1 MQIKSAEFVISNSNY
16 TKCPE
21 PNKAEFAFIGRS
33 NVGKSSLI
41 NMLVNKKDLAKTS
54 SKPGKTQLI
63 NHFEI
68 NNEWFLVDLPGYG
81 YAVTSKSNRASWGK
95 MITNY
100 LTKRENLISVFVLID
115 SRISPQKID
124 LEFINF
130 LGENEIPFSMV
141 FTKTDKQ
148 GVIATS
154 KNVDLFMKALQKDWV
169 ELPKYFLSS
178 SISKIGRDE
187 ILSEIEQL
195 IPYFEQI

>member
-16 TKCPE
+16 TMCPE

-41 NMLVNKKDLAKTS
+41 NMLVSKKDLAKTS

-100 LTKRENLISVFVLID
+100 LTKRKNLISVFVLID
-115 SRISPQKID
+115 SRIPPQKID
-124 LEFINF
+124 LDFINF
-130 LGENEIPFSMV
+130 LGENSIPFSMV

-148 GVIATS
+148 GVNVTN
-154 KNVDLFMKALQKDWV
+154 KNVEQFTKSLQKDWV

-187 ILSEIEQL
+187 ILNEIEHL

>member
-16 TKCPE
+16 TMCPE

-41 NMLVNKKDLAKTS
+41 NMLVSKKDLSKTS

-100 LTKRENLISVFVLID
+100 LTKRKNLISVFVLID
-115 SRISPQKID
+115 SRIPPQKID
-124 LEFINF
+124 LDFINF
-130 LGENEIPFSMV
+130 LGENAIPFSMV

-148 GVIATS
+148 GVNVTN
-154 KNVDLFMKALQKDWV
+154 KNVEQFTKSLQKDWV

-187 ILSEIEQL
+187 ILNEIEHL